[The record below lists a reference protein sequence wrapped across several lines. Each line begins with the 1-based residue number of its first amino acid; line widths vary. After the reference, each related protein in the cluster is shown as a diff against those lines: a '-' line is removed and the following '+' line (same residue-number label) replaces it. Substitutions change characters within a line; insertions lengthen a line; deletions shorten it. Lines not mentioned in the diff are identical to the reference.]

1 MSFISRIIPS
11 KKILV
16 VDIWTYK
23 VKVALCEY
31 KNWEINLLSI
41 AEKKQEA
48 SDIIWSEIA
57 NIEWVSNTV
66 SQAISKAIKDHN
78 FNPKDII
85 INIPTSTIVSCWE
98 KINYSRDKKNEEI
111 DVNELDYII
120 WKVEKKALDL
130 AKKEITKKT

>member
-66 SQAISKAIKDHN
+66 SQAISKAIKERIKERKLTRKWTYELAGISSQT
-78 FNPKDII
+78 FYEII
-85 INIPTSTIVSCWE
+85 SGGNYRVSSFVKVLNVLKMTIKFENVW
-98 KINYSRDKKNEEI
+98 NG
-111 DVNELDYII
+111 LD
-120 WKVEKKALDL
+120 
-130 AKKEITKKT
+130 